1 MAAMTDYIEQRV
13 ISYALRNDALTWASP
28 ATVYVALFTTATA
41 DDGTGTEV
49 SGGAY
54 VRQSIAF
61 NTMSAV
67 TDGQTENTSEISF
80 PEATASWG
88 TISHVAIY
96 DASTSGNMYFH
107 GALSASKAI
116 DNGDTFKI
124 AASDLD
130 ITLA

>member
-13 ISYALRNDALTWASP
+13 LDYALRNNTLTWSSP

-41 DDGTGTEV
+41 DAGTGTEV

-54 VRQSIAF
+54 ARQSIAF
-61 NTMSAV
+61 NTMASV

-88 TISHVAIY
+88 TITHVAIY
-96 DASTSGNMYFH
+96 DALTVGNMYFH
-107 GALSASKAI
+107 GILDASKAI
-116 DNGDTFKI
+116 DSGDTFKI